1 MQLWFRVRV
10 RTRTRARA
18 RVRVKARAR
27 TRVRVR
33 VCNCSHGAQCVRWLA
48 TANVTDKAVITHSI
62 NAGYLLLHD
71 HAVRIWRE
79 LEGVVQV
86 QPATK
91 RERRLFVMNSHTR
104 FVTVQH
110 KTHPSLTVKSKS
122 TRSPVST

>member
-27 TRVRVR
+27 TRVR

-91 RERRLFVMNSHTR
+91 GGKE
-104 FVTVQH
+104 
-110 KTHPSLTVKSKS
+110 KTIRHEPW
-122 TRSPVST
+122 